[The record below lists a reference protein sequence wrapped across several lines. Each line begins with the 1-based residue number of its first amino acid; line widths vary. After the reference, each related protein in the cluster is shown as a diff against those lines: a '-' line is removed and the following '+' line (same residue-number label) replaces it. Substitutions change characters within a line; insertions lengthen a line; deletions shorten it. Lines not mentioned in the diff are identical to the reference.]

1 MSLYFILLSYFDT
14 CRKLALL
21 NAGSIPGRLLTPIQ
35 ADRLGI
41 YNMLIP
47 CLFTSSVLLFVI
59 FGVTNFA
66 GIIVVSLGFGF
77 SSGACKY
84 FVPFHNAYLSIWFVL
99 RNVDVSLIPALL
111 GNLSAHL
118 GEIGFVFSSPRHL
131 HTFD

>member
-1 MSLYFILLSYFDT
+1 VSLFSILLSCPNP

-21 NAGSIPGRLLTPIQ
+21 NAGSIPGRLLPPFL

-47 CLFTSSVLLFVI
+47 CLVTSSILLFVI

-84 FVPFHNAYLSIWFVL
+84 VPFRNAYLSIWFVL

-111 GNLSAHL
+111 GNLSTHL
-118 GEIGFVFSSPRHL
+118 GELGFVISSPRHL